1 MIKLIFSTLY
11 FFSILG
17 AFAKL
22 HADKIEVAGYQFSP
36 PEKWVSTP
44 PLQRCGR
51 HSLPYS
57 EKTKKTQKLA
67 FFHFGAGGAGGVKAN
82 VDRWMSQF
90 EDAQDQVVKNTVIG
104 DIPVTY
110 VQANGTFLSGRAFGL
125 KLLSQTLLYWQQL

>member
-44 PLQRCGR
+44 PSSKMRKAQFTVLGKD
-51 HSLPYS
+51 
-57 EKTKKTQKLA
+57 EKNEHWRSSTRIWIALYKPSRNIQFVMTA
-67 FFHFGAGGAGGVKAN
+67 TTAGGAFSSK
-82 VDRWMSQF
+82 
-90 EDAQDQVVKNTVIG
+90 E
-104 DIPVTY
+104 
-110 VQANGTFLSGRAFGL
+110 
-125 KLLSQTLLYWQQL
+125 

>member
-1 MIKLIFSTLY
+1 M
-11 FFSILG
+11 
-17 AFAKL
+17 
-22 HADKIEVAGYQFSP
+22 AGYQFSP

-44 PLQRCGR
+44 PSSKMRKAQFTVLGKRR
-51 HSLPYS
+51 
-57 EKTKKTQKLA
+57 KKRRSG

-110 VQANGTFLSGRAFGL
+110 VQANGTFLSGRAFGP
-125 KLLSQTLLYWQQL
+125 KTLSQTLLYWQQL